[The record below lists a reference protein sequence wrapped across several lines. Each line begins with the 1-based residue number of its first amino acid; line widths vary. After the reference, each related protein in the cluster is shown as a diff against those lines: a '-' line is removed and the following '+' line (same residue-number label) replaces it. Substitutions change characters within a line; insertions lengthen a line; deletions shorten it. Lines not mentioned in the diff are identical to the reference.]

1 MGWRRSDKEMERLS
15 LDSSVAIKWFSKE
28 EDSEKALKLLNAYIN
43 GNIIFVTS
51 HLLFYEVANALRYK
65 PDLTENVK
73 RAVEALFK
81 LHMKVIDLND
91 KIMIKSIEIAYED
104 DVTVYDA
111 IPVAVAEVEE
121 AVCITAD
128 EKTQYS
134 KLKEK
139 HSVILLKEYKI

>member
-1 MGWRRSDKEMERLS
+1 MEKLS

-28 EDSEKALKLLNAYIN
+28 EDSDKALKVLNEYID
-43 GNIIFVTS
+43 GKIILITS

-65 PDLTENVK
+65 PDLKIENVK
-73 RAVEALFK
+73 RAIEALFK
-81 LHMKVIDLND
+81 LHMKVVDLND
-91 KIMIKSIEIAYED
+91 KIMIKSAEIAYQE

-111 IPVAVAEVEE
+111 VPVAIAELEE

-134 KLKEK
+134 KLKGK
-139 HSVILLKEYKI
+139 HPIILLKEYRI